1 MPAWFVSMGPLGW
14 PLALCSLL
22 TVALLLERLSVF
34 LQLQPI
40 SEKTL
45 LSSAAACR
53 DCTAQACQKRR
64 PSGWRYGLALL
75 ERHGN
80 LPAEQREEVL
90 GCWLQE
96 ERCRLNQHL
105 RVLQMVGVLAPMLG
119 LLGTVLGMVT
129 MFAGIAEQQGPVT
142 PALLADGLWQA
153 LYTTVWGM
161 LIAIPAL
168 AAGQGFSFWAER
180 YLERVQMLLNR
191 CHLAFNGLDLNLSD
205 AGQNNLTAQWRAS

>member
-22 TVALLLERLSVF
+22 AVALFLERLAVF

-45 LSSAAACR
+45 LSSAQACLECTQKACR
-53 DCTAQACQKRR
+53 TTPR
-64 PSGWRYGLALL
+64 GWRYGLALL
-75 ERHGN
+75 ERHSS
-80 LPAEQREEVL
+80 LAAEQREEVL

-96 ERCRLNQHL
+96 ERCRLNRHL
-105 RVLQMVGVLAPMLG
+105 RILQMVGVLAPMLG

-129 MFAGIAEQQGPVT
+129 MFAGIADQNGPVT

-161 LIAIPAL
+161 TIAIPAL

-191 CHLAFNGLDLNLSD
+191 CNLAFNGLDLSLIERQPLHTAVGLS
-205 AGQNNLTAQWRAS
+205 AS

>member
-1 MPAWFVSMGPLGW
+1 MPAWFISMGPLGW

-22 TVALLLERLSVF
+22 ALALVFERLSVF

-40 SEKTL
+40 SQKTL
-45 LSSAAACR
+45 TDSAAVCLT
-53 DCTAQACQKRR
+53 CTQQPCHKR
-64 PSGWRYGLALL
+64 PKGWRYGLALL
-75 ERHGN
+75 ERHAS
-80 LPAEQREEVL
+80 LAAAQREEVL

-96 ERCRLNQHL
+96 ERCRLNRHL

-129 MFAGIAEQQGPVT
+129 MFAGIAEQNSPVT

-153 LYTTVWGM
+153 LYTTVWG
-161 LIAIPAL
+161 LVIAIPAL

-180 YLERVQMLLNR
+180 YLERVQILLNR
-191 CHLAFNGLDLNLSD
+191 CHLAFNGLDLGLLDSAPEQANL
-205 AGQNNLTAQWRAS
+205 QWEAA

>member
-1 MPAWFVSMGPLGW
+1 MPVWFVSMGPLSW
-14 PLALCSLL
+14 PLALCSVLAL
-22 TVALLLERLSVF
+22 ALLLERLSVF
-34 LQLQPI
+34 LLLQPI

-45 LSSAAACR
+45 NRSAAACQ
-53 DCTAQACQKRR
+53 DCSVQSCRKR

-75 ERHGN
+75 ERHGS

-96 ERCRLNQHL
+96 ERSRLNRHL

-119 LLGTVLGMVT
+119 LLGTVLGMVA
-129 MFAGIAEQQGPVT
+129 MFAGIAEQNGPVT

-168 AAGQGFSFWAER
+168 DAGQGFSFCAER

-191 CHLAFNGLDLNLSD
+191 CPLAFNGLDLNLAD
-205 AGQNNLTAQWRAS
+205 AGQNNPAAQWRTS

>member
-22 TVALLLERLSVF
+22 ALALLLERLSVF

-45 LSSAAACR
+45 HSSAAACK
-53 DCTAQACQKRR
+53 DCSVQSCRKR

-96 ERCRLNQHL
+96 ERCRLNRHL

-129 MFAGIAEQQGPVT
+129 MFAGIAEQNGPVT

-161 LIAIPAL
+161 MIAIPAL

-191 CHLAFNGLDLNLSD
+191 CHLAFNGLDLNLVDVAHSKP
-205 AGQNNLTAQWRAS
+205 AMQWRAS

>member
-22 TVALLLERLSVF
+22 ALALVLERLSVF

-45 LSSAAACR
+45 HRSAAVCAG
-53 DCTAQACQKRR
+53 CTASVCNKR

-75 ERHGN
+75 ERHRA

-96 ERCRLNQHL
+96 ERCRLNRHL
-105 RVLQMVGVLAPMLG
+105 RILQMIGVLAPMLG

-129 MFAGIAEQQGPVT
+129 MFAGIADQNGPVT

-161 LIAIPAL
+161 AIAIPAL

-191 CHLAFNGLDLNLSD
+191 CHLAFNGLDLSLVETAAVQTSTQLS
-205 AGQNNLTAQWRAS
+205 AS